1 MNTKN
6 QHSADDAALGF
17 LYQGQ
22 YALLLLWRETDD
34 DAVVYLET
42 LDDVVLEVNGMTILG
57 QLKHSMAAKP
67 AAITITSVKLWKTL
81 KAWIDVLS
89 QLNLSQTWLHLVTV
103 AEISAESPLKA
114 LLTDGESRDV
124 LLIALQEEAE
134 RVLQE
139 RADAKAA
146 EKKSLPHEP
155 RAAACEAFLN
165 LGQTQQ
171 EALLSRARIRPGQKN
186 ISGIESDL
194 ARSLTGVV
202 SGKREKVAQH
212 LVEWWNRQILLAMAG
227 KRDKAIHRFEL
238 VSKHMEIVAD
248 VTLDRLIDNFS
259 AEIPPN
265 SYRSHPMLHQQ
276 IALVDGT
283 DAEVSR
289 AVRDEWRARENR
301 SRWSNEN
308 PSRRELIA
316 RHDDHLAEEW
326 SDRHLDVCSDCGA
339 QPDAVKKEMGHK
351 LLIWSHYDAPNA
363 VNAIDPGVTR
373 PSYVRG
379 SYQVLSIGG
388 RVGWHPEYRKLLG
401 FDE

>member
-42 LDDVVLEVNGMTILG
+42 LDDVVLEVNGTTILE

-103 AEISAESPLKA
+103 AEISPDSPLKA
-114 LLTDGESRDV
+114 LLTDGENREV
-124 LLIALQEEAE
+124 LLIALQEEAK

-139 RADAKAA
+139 RADSKAA

-171 EALLSRARIRPGQKN
+171 EALLSRARIKPGQKN
-186 ISGIESDL
+186 ISEIEDEL
-194 ARSLTGVV
+194 AKSLTGVV
-202 SGKREKVAQH
+202 SSKRTTVAQH

-227 KRDKAIHRFEL
+227 KREKAIHRFEL
-238 VSKHMEIVAD
+238 VSRHMEIVAD
-248 VTLDRLIDNFS
+248 ITLDKLIDNFAS
-259 AEIPPN
+259 EIPPD

-283 DAEVSR
+283 TAEVGR

-326 SDRHLDVCSDCGA
+326 SDRHDDLCNDCREQSEA
-339 QPDAVKKEMGHK
+339 TKRNMGHK
-351 LLIWSHYDAPNA
+351 LLVWSHYDAPKA
-363 VNAIDPGVTR
+363 VDAIDPGVTK

-379 SYQVLSIGG
+379 SYQVLSING
-388 RVGWHPEYRKLLG
+388 RVGWHPDYRKLLG
-401 FDE
+401 FEE